1 MPLSRIF
8 SFRTKNKEDNTSKKT
23 EITHPNPINEFG
35 YTNSLV
41 GEVVTIKLKDQ
52 PQLHNFIKSE
62 KVVLTSFKPPSSQSK
77 DEFDPILKDVQ
88 NILKDF
94 EVFLDNIDTKALGE
108 IDS

>member
-8 SFRTKNKEDNTSKKT
+8 SFRSKNKETNTPKNLK
-23 EITHPNPINEFG
+23 IAHPKPINESE
-35 YTNSLV
+35 YANSLA
-41 GEVVTIKLKDQ
+41 GEVVTIKLNEQ
-52 PQLHNFIKSE
+52 SHNFIKSE

-77 DEFDPILKDVQ
+77 DEFDPILKDVE